1 MLLGFPNPFGPLF
14 NSLVVAMHAVIES
27 VNGVVHNYGWSLI
40 LVAFGVTLVFYPFK
54 VAAYRSMSKMQQL
67 QPKIKALQKKYPG
80 KDQKSV
86 ESLNAEMM
94 ALYKTE
100 GVNPLGGCLPTLLPL
115 PVLFSVYYAI
125 LQEKE
130 TFGNATWLWIG
141 APISKQFSHIMA
153 TSLAQPDYLLLIF
166 YMLSMYFT
174 VRFASP
180 PTTPEMEQQ
189 SKIMAFV
196 SPAMIGYFGY
206 QYHWPSGLLIYWI
219 AFNLATTA
227 QQFILMRQNGP
238 KPALAGNAGSAEHN
252 GAIVAKAAANGT
264 PKSGGTGPQAGAALQ
279 DGAAKPQTSSQRRRR
294 RDRR

>member
-1 MLLGFPNPFGPLF
+1 VTLLGFWNPIGPLF
-14 NSLVVAMHAVIES
+14 NSLVTAMHALIEA
-27 VNGVVHNYGWSLI
+27 VDGVLHNYGWSLI
-40 LVAFGVTLVFYPFK
+40 FVAVAVTVVFYPFK
-54 VAAYRSMSKMQQL
+54 VAAYKSMSKMQQL
-67 QPKIKALQKKYPG
+67 QPKIKALQKKYSG
-80 KDQKSV
+80 KDHV
-86 ESLNAEMM
+86 ETLNAEMM

-130 TFGNATWLWIG
+130 TFGHAGWLWIG
-141 APISKQFSHIMA
+141 TPISQQFSHVMA
-153 TSLAQPDYLLLIF
+153 TSLAQPDYILLIF

-189 SKIMAFV
+189 QKIMAFV

-227 QQFILMRQNGP
+227 QQFILMRQPG
-238 KPALAGNAGSAEHN
+238 G
-252 GAIVAKAAANGT
+252 AKAAAVPN
-264 PKSGGTGPQAGAALQ
+264 GAAGKPEAALAVKPASNGSPRADLAAQ
-279 DGAAKPQTSSQRRRR
+279 EDGGKPQSSSQRRRR